1 MYSVG
6 KIISTHRKK
15 KGLHQQDLADELA
28 KEGIKISSKAVS
40 SWERNLA
47 EPSVSVY
54 YKVCQIL
61 DIQNM
66 YEAYFGIDSVI
77 PDTDPFSS
85 LSNEGREKAMDYIN
99 LLHASG
105 MYEKQSAKVIPFRSI
120 DIFENAVS
128 AGTGNFLIDG
138 PKETICIDESI
149 LPESTTFG
157 VRISGD
163 SMEPEFHNGQI
174 AWVLQQ
180 ESIANGE
187 IGIFALNG
195 EAYIKKFKIDKNGI
209 FLISLNKKYEPI
221 KVGKNDRLDIFGKVL
236 GKCDFSEIAKHSK

>member
-85 LSNEGREKAMDYIN
+85 LSDEGREKAMDYIN

-128 AGTGNFLIDG
+128 A
-138 PKETICIDESI
+138 
-149 LPESTTFG
+149 
-157 VRISGD
+157 R
-163 SMEPEFHNGQI
+163 
-174 AWVLQQ
+174 
-180 ESIANGE
+180 
-187 IGIFALNG
+187 
-195 EAYIKKFKIDKNGI
+195 
-209 FLISLNKKYEPI
+209 
-221 KVGKNDRLDIFGKVL
+221 
-236 GKCDFSEIAKHSK
+236 KHYLRSSHKR

>member
-85 LSNEGREKAMDYIN
+85 LSDEGREKAMDYIN

-180 ESIANGE
+180 ESIANGK